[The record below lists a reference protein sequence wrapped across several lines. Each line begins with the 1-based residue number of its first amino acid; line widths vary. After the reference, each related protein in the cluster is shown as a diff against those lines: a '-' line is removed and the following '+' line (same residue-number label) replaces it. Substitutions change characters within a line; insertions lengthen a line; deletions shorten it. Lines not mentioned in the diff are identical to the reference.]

1 LISGRD
7 RDWSDVMASEDDL
20 NDCEPV
26 ESNHPLYIL
35 YTSGITNQILIE
47 KELLY

>member
-1 LISGRD
+1 
-7 RDWSDVMASEDDL
+7 MASENDL

-35 YTSGITNQILIE
+35 YTSGIKTQILKE
-47 KELLY
+47 KELFY